1 MQTVCFAKMH
11 TNHKLPTNH
20 DMMFADGGR
29 KRGIDHELNEEKGE
43 EGGKET
49 GGEGAQHKERGG
61 RRKEAGL
68 LRPPVTTWR
77 GLHVCDSSVLTL
89 NKGGESRNKTY
100 QELPGDLR
108 GPVWS
113 LLWCGFDPWP
123 GNFRIRRE
131 WPPQSN

>member
-61 RRKEAGL
+61 RRKEVGGWSAQTTRDYVAWTSR
-68 LRPPVTTWR
+68 LR
-77 GLHVCDSSVLTL
+77 L
-89 NKGGESRNKTY
+89 
-100 QELPGDLR
+100 
-108 GPVWS
+108 
-113 LLWCGFDPWP
+113 
-123 GNFRIRRE
+123 
-131 WPPQSN
+131 